1 MTPSMYAA
9 GAALILLAL
18 AFLVIPLLRHR
29 KQSAVGIALTLVV
42 LLLPLSVA
50 GLYASVS
57 NYSWEKIPGAENVV
71 SATKAP
77 VNEMIVELA
86 KRLETQP
93 DLDGFILLGRS
104 YMSLQRYADAVD
116 AWYRAWDMTKG
127 ESAEV
132 SLNYAEALI
141 LADKRTLVTS
151 AADLLDNVL
160 EAMPNDP
167 RALWYGGLSA
177 ASRQLNELAIERF
190 TRLLQADLP
199 DNMRKVVQTQLAQL
213 GADPGLAAGEQPNLT
228 KDSTT
233 GNVSITATVSI
244 ASELANLVKPG
255 AMLFVFARDGD
266 KPGPPVA
273 VKRLA
278 AAQLPIKAV
287 LTDADAMVSG
297 ASLAKISALKI
308 VARISASGEPIAA
321 PGDLYGEVRPAMKA
335 GDNAVNIVI
344 DRIVE

>member
-18 AFLVIPLLRHR
+18 AFIVIPLLRHR
-29 KQSAVGIALTLVV
+29 KQSAVGVALTLVV
-42 LLLPLSVA
+42 LLLPLGVA
-50 GLYASVS
+50 GLYTSVS
-57 NYSWEKIPGAENVV
+57 NYSWNKIPVAETVV
-71 SATKAP
+71 SAPQPP
-77 VNEMIVELA
+77 VNEMVVELA

-93 DLDGFILLGRS
+93 DLEGFILLGRS

-116 AWYRAWDMTKG
+116 EWYRAWDMSKG

-132 SLNYAEALI
+132 SLDYAEALI

-151 AADLLDNVL
+151 AADLLDSVL
-160 EAMPNDP
+160 EKMPNDP

-177 ASRQLNELAIERF
+177 ASRQLNDLAIDRF

-213 GADPGLAAGEQPNLT
+213 GADPGVVASAQPGLAEE
-228 KDSTT
+228 STT
-233 GNVSITATVSI
+233 GNVRITATVTIS
-244 ASELANLVKPG
+244 SELASLVKPG
-255 AMLFVFARDGD
+255 AMLFLFARDGD

-278 AAQLPIKAV
+278 ATQLPITAV
-287 LTDADAMVSG
+287 LTDADAMVQGS
-297 ASLAKISALKI
+297 SLANVSALKL

-321 PGDLYGEVRPAMKA
+321 PGDLFGEVRPKMNA

-344 DRIVE
+344 DRVVE